1 VALDTIQQ
9 PEVAEIERI
18 GGADLVIGILDSDHN
33 RNAAAALGMVRD
45 ALGRLSNSVRTV
57 VVCKK
62 STVDAA
68 ATSPQPTDDQNPVL
82 ILFSLSERAPAG
94 ATLQNLGEAY
104 ETVLTIGGKLG
115 ARACGV
121 IGSEARTMTSESVV
135 YLLVHPL
142 LEMGFDLVMP
152 RYSRQKHEGLLNLS
166 ILAPL
171 SRALYGERLQNPMG
185 PDFGIS
191 GKLLERI
198 LAQNDRGNLG
208 SEGHPVAS
216 FVSTAVCGGLQICES
231 YIGMRVQPATNWKDL
246 STLLAQILGPVFT
259 DVERNAAFWQH
270 VRGARHVPRFG
281 TPEPDSGEAGVIDTR
296 RMVEAFQLGTQNLHE
311 VWGAVLPPTTLLELK
326 KLARLPTA
334 QFRMPDDL
342 WACIVYDFALGHR
355 LRTISRDHLL
365 RSMTP
370 LYLGWIASY
379 GNELESA
386 APAEVESRL
395 ERLSAA
401 FESRKPYLLSRWRWP
416 DRFNP

>member
-1 VALDTIQQ
+1 VALETIQQ

-18 GGADLVIGILDSDHN
+18 GGADLVIGILDPEHRS
-33 RNAAAALGMVRD
+33 NAGAALGMVRD

-57 VVCKK
+57 VVCEKG
-62 STVDAA
+62 TVDAG
-68 ATSPQPTDDQNPVL
+68 ATGPQPTDDQNPAIVW
-82 ILFSLSERAPAG
+82 FSVSEPAPAG
-94 ATLQNLGEAY
+94 AGPQNLSEAY
-104 ETVLTIGGKLG
+104 QTVLTIGGKLG

-121 IGSEARTMTSESVV
+121 IGSEPRTMTSESVA

-152 RYSRQKHEGLLNLS
+152 RYSRQKHEGLLNRS

-171 SRALYGERLQNPMG
+171 SWALYGARLQNPMG

-191 GKLLERI
+191 GKLLQSI
-198 LAQNDRGNLG
+198 LAQNMGTSLSSRA
-208 SEGHPVAS
+208 HPAAS
-216 FVSTAVCGGLQICES
+216 VVSTAVRGGLQICES
-231 YIGMRVQPATNWKDL
+231 YIGMRVQPATDWKDL
-246 STLLAQILGPVFT
+246 STLLAQILDPVFT
-259 DVERNAAFWQH
+259 DLERNASFWQH

-281 TPEPDSGEAGVIDTR
+281 TPEPDSVEAGVVDMQ
-296 RMVEAFQLGTQNLHE
+296 RMIEAFQLGTQNLQE
-311 VWGAVLPPTTLLELK
+311 VWGAVLPPRTLLELRR
-326 KLARLPTA
+326 LARVPPA
-334 QFRMPDDL
+334 QFRIPDDL

-355 LRTISRDHLL
+355 LRTINRDHLL

-379 GNELESA
+379 ENELESA
-386 APAEVESRL
+386 APAEVESCL

-401 FESRKPYLLSRWRWP
+401 FESKKPYLLSRWRWP

>member
-1 VALDTIQQ
+1 MALDTIQQ

-18 GGADLVIGILDSDHN
+18 GGADLVIGILVPEHN
-33 RNAAAALGMVRD
+33 RNGAAVGMVRD

-57 VVCKK
+57 VICKK
-62 STVDAA
+62 GTVDGG
-68 ATSPQPTDDQNPVL
+68 ATDPQATDNQNPA
-82 ILFSLSERAPAG
+82 IIWFSPSEVAPAG
-94 ATLQNLGEAY
+94 AGAQNLSGAY
-104 ETVLTIGGKLG
+104 QKVLTVGGKLG

-121 IGSEARTMTSESVV
+121 IGSEPSAMTSESAV

-142 LEMGFDLVMP
+142 LELGFDLVMP
-152 RYSRQKHEGLLNLS
+152 RYSRQKHEGLLNRS

-191 GKLLERI
+191 GKLLQSI
-198 LAQNDRGNLG
+198 LGQNDRSSLG
-208 SEGHPVAS
+208 VQSHPVAS
-216 FVSTAVCGGLQICES
+216 IVSTAVCGGLQICES

-259 DVERNAAFWQH
+259 DVEQNAAFWQH
-270 VRGARHVPRFG
+270 VRGAKHVPRFG
-281 TPEPDSGEAGVIDTR
+281 TPEPDSSEAGVIDTQ
-296 RMVEAFQLGTQNLHE
+296 RMIEAFQLGTQNLQE

-326 KLARLPTA
+326 KLARLPQT
-334 QFRMPDDL
+334 QFRMSDDF

-379 GNELESA
+379 ANELESA

>member
-1 VALDTIQQ
+1 VASDTIQQ
-9 PEVAEIERI
+9 PEVADIERI
-18 GGADLVIGILDSDHN
+18 GGADVVIGVLDPEHN
-33 RNAAAALGMVRD
+33 RNPGAAVGMVRD

-62 STVDAA
+62 ATVNAA
-68 ATSPQPTDDQNPVL
+68 ATGPQPTDDQNPVL
-82 ILFSLSERAPAG
+82 VFFSLSERAPAG
-94 ATLQNLGEAY
+94 GTLQNLGEDYQA
-104 ETVLTIGGKLG
+104 VLTIGGKLG
-115 ARACGV
+115 ARACGL
-121 IGSEARTMTSESVV
+121 IGSQPRTMTSESAV

-152 RYSRQKHEGLLNLS
+152 RYSRQKHEGLLNRS
-166 ILAPL
+166 ILEPL

-191 GKLLERI
+191 GKLLQRI
-198 LAQNDRGNLG
+198 LKQNGRGNLD
-208 SEGHPVAS
+208 SEGHPLAS
-216 FVSTAVCGGLQICES
+216 MVSTAVCGGLQICES

-270 VRGARHVPRFG
+270 VRGARRVPRFG
-281 TPEPDSGEAGVIDTR
+281 NPEPDSSEAGVIDTQ
-296 RMVEAFQLGTQNLHE
+296 RMLEAFQLGTQNLQE
-311 VWGAVLPPTTLLELK
+311 VWSAVLPPTTLLELK
-326 KLARLPTA
+326 KLARLSTA

-342 WACIVYDFALGHR
+342 WAGIVYDFALGHR

-379 GNELESA
+379 ANELESA

-395 ERLSAA
+395 ERLSTA